1 MFLFPLLHPH
11 VASRL
16 RIKKKKKFLKKEGFY
31 YFSLSQVRFT
41 TQGLKRS
48 KAAHMRLKCY
58 CTLWGTEK
66 VNTGSPLLSGLHF
79 ILCYVVEL
87 VGATDGDE
95 EACSSQ
101 FEIFEE
107 KPDQRA
113 LSP

>member
-1 MFLFPLLHPH
+1 MSDVFISTALSSRSLTVADLKKKVFKKGGFLLFLFISS
-11 VASRL
+11 SRH
-16 RIKKKKKFLKKEGFY
+16 
-31 YFSLSQVRFT
+31 
-41 TQGLKRS
+41 
-48 KAAHMRLKCY
+48 HMRTRKIKSSR
-58 CTLWGTEK
+58 GTGK

-87 VGATDGDE
+87 VGATDRDE

-101 FEIFEE
+101 LEISEE